1 MGGSGGEKGK
11 GDGEDGKGI
20 MGVVVIADT
29 RHLCI
34 CLFSLSAA
42 AATVGCV
49 FVYLGK
55 AKDEALTSLAMA
67 NLEKC

>member
-20 MGVVVIADT
+20 MGIVVIGDT
-29 RHLCI
+29 RHQCI

-55 AKDEALTSLAMA
+55 AKDGALTSLAMA